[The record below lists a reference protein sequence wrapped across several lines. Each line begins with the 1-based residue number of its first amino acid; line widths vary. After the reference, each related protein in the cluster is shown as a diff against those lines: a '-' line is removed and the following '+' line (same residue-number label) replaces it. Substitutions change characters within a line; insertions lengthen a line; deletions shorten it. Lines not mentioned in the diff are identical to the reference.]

1 MATITGQGGALP
13 LLTAVDINCDLG
25 ESYGRYV
32 LGRDDEVIRWI
43 SSANVACGFHAGD
56 PHVMRRTV
64 ELARAHG
71 VAVGA
76 HPGLPDLLG
85 FGRRPM
91 AVSPGEL
98 RDYFTYQIGALRAFT
113 EAAGLRLQHV
123 KMHGALFEMA
133 LADRALADAMAAA
146 TLEADPEL
154 IWLCPAGAAAAAAR
168 EQGLRVAEEFYA
180 DRAYHA
186 DLRLVSRRLPGA
198 VLADPGA
205 IEQRLREAFSEGRVT
220 TVDGVRVPVVFQ
232 SVCVHGD
239 TPGAAEIARRIRQT
253 AEGAGVA
260 VRPLAAIAG

>member
-1 MATITGQGGALP
+1 MATIIRREAQRCLR
-13 LLTAVDINCDLG
+13 TAVDINCDLG

-43 SSANVACGFHAGD
+43 TSANVACGFHAGD
-56 PHVMRRTV
+56 PQVMRRTV
-64 ELARAHG
+64 ELARMHG

-76 HPGLPDLLG
+76 HPGLPDLAG
-85 FGRRPM
+85 FGRRRM
-91 AVSPGEL
+91 AVSPSEL
-98 RDYFTYQIGALRAFT
+98 RDYFTYQIGALRAFA

-123 KMHGALFEMA
+123 KMHGALCEMA

-146 TLEADPEL
+146 TREADPEL
-154 IWLCPAGAAAAAAR
+154 IWLCPAGPAAAAAR

-198 VLADPGA
+198 VLADLSA
-205 IEQRLREAFSEGRVT
+205 IEQRLREVLTAGTVE
-220 TVDGVRVPVVFQ
+220 TVDGSRVPLVFQ
-232 SVCVHGD
+232 SICVHGD

-260 VRPLAAIAG
+260 VRPLAALAG